1 MYIDIYLHPYI
12 YINISVETQ
21 QSSYNILFINKLF
34 QISFQNNVTY
44 RYIQSNKHDV
54 KKAYFIPLHLLE
66 ASCFY
71 VDIFTSLRVFYSM
84 IMFYLQGNKVYLH
97 VYLPVYIHDVLKKR
111 GIRVYRLVCNWI
123 FKIEAIF

>member
-1 MYIDIYLHPYI
+1 MYVYIYIYPYI
-12 YINISVETQ
+12 YMNISVETQ